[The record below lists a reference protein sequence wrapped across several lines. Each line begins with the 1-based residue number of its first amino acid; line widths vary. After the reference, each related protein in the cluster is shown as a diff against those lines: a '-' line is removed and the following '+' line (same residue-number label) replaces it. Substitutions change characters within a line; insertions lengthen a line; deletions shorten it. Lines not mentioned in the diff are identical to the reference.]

1 MTETILFII
10 ALGILSHSKAG
21 AGTVYSLSES
31 LGWLLFLF
39 IGLLFFGTIGV
50 VAYFVVKNYYE
61 YLILFGVLAII
72 SSTLLI
78 IAERKNWKII

>member
-10 ALGILSHSKAG
+10 ALGILSQSKAG